1 MATPYNGKGLI
12 NCICQQAKGLT
23 KIVICIRPVF
33 LFYIGRVSV
42 RFFAGM
48 AGNVRKNGKN
58 SNRKQK
64 DG

>member
-42 RFFAGM
+42 RFFCRHG
-48 AGNVRKNGKN
+48 GQCQEKRKKLE
-58 SNRKQK
+58 
-64 DG
+64 